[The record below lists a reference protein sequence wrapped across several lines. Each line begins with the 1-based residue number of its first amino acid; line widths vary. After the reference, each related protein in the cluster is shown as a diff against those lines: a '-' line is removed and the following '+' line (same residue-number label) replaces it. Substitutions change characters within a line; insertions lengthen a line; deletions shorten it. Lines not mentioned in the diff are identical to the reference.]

1 MEIFKRTSI
10 SLLLVALLVFSWLS
24 PLDSLATKL
33 VDAGLQRALVSFA
46 VAKTLNGVISV
57 VQESQLS
64 ATPGGV
70 GVNFA
75 IGQFLDPVNDLVE
88 QISTLLLIA
97 SVSFGVQKVLI
108 SMGAHWLVSASL
120 SIAVLLLSLFY
131 FRGRAIPAWLKK
143 VMVIAIML
151 RLAVPVI
158 VVGTDFLFQNFLAA
172 DYAATQRSL
181 EVGAVEAKKLTP
193 SMALIPENQTLVEKM
208 KGWVPDL
215 NLGARLDALLKLTH
229 DFSDHIIKLMVI
241 FVLQTFLIPLALLW
255 ALVALTKSLLGAQ
268 SLPLPGRVTLLPS
281 KPEPEG
287 Q

>member
-108 SMGAHWLVSASL
+108 SMGAHWLVSADRKS
-120 SIAVLLLSLFY
+120 
-131 FRGRAIPAWLKK
+131 
-143 VMVIAIML
+143 
-151 RLAVPVI
+151 
-158 VVGTDFLFQNFLAA
+158 VV
-172 DYAATQRSL
+172 
-181 EVGAVEAKKLTP
+181 
-193 SMALIPENQTLVEKM
+193 
-208 KGWVPDL
+208 
-215 NLGARLDALLKLTH
+215 
-229 DFSDHIIKLMVI
+229 
-241 FVLQTFLIPLALLW
+241 
-255 ALVALTKSLLGAQ
+255 
-268 SLPLPGRVTLLPS
+268 
-281 KPEPEG
+281 
-287 Q
+287 

>member
-10 SLLLVALLVFSWLS
+10 SLLLVGLLVFSWLS

-57 VQESQLS
+57 VQESQL
-64 ATPGGV
+64 AVTPAGV
-70 GVNFA
+70 GASLA

-97 SVSFGVQKVLI
+97 SVSFGVQKILI
-108 SMGAHWLVSASL
+108 SMGGHWFVSASL
-120 SIAVLLLSLFY
+120 SIAVLLSSLFY
-131 FRGRAIPAWLKK
+131 FRRRAIPAWLKK
-143 VMVIAIML
+143 AMVIVIML

-158 VVGTDFLFQNFLAA
+158 VVGTDFLFQHFLAD
-172 DYAATQRSL
+172 DYAATQRVL
-181 EVGAVEAKKLTP
+181 EREAVEAKKLNP
-193 SMALIPENQTLVEKM
+193 SVSLTPENQTLVEKM

-215 NLGARLDALLKLTH
+215 NLSAGLDALLKLTN

-255 ALVALTKSLLGAQ
+255 GLVALTKSLLGVQ
-268 SLPLPGRVTLLPS
+268 SLPLPSRVTLLPS
-281 KPEPEG
+281 KPEPKG